1 MGSLP
6 KKFPLFRGGLVFYC
20 YFCDMYHTLFP
31 DFFSFDDGRS
41 QEQAL
46 RLNEALQQVEL
57 ALLDT
62 HAERR
67 AVLRRL
73 ATLGVTNAW
82 QLLQLQHEE
91 VAEWPGVGPAFLSVL
106 DEMREEVHRAP
117 EQLVDTWRRE
127 WATLTFPDDMEE
139 ETHIALSDTDSAE
152 EVPEKKSTDTEYE
165 CLSAEACK
173 AERTLAAL
181 LHTLLHRRPVG
192 AGVLRRYFLEGLPV
206 STIVRVEG
214 LASRAA
220 VHRVVDRQCLRP
232 LLSGEA
238 LHGLQLSAAF
248 LAKLEQLRGRLI
260 FCPSTV
266 LECLHTMLPERFLRF
281 LHLTLLCRT
290 TAETQWGA
298 DLIVPRHA
306 VLRARRLLRRTMQQ
320 LQWQPDFVKRTHLAV
335 RLHSSDASWLQPLL
349 HRHPWVER
357 NAEGY
362 RLRSEQLQ
370 YDVCRTAR
378 ILCDA
383 AGVPCSLQEVRYAYE
398 CRYLERPKRLS
409 LSGVQARFPQIST
422 EDDRLWQ
429 WKNTSDAP

>member
-1 MGSLP
+1 
-6 KKFPLFRGGLVFYC
+6 
-20 YFCDMYHTLFP
+20 MYHTLFP

-57 ALLDT
+57 TLLDT

-73 ATLGVTNAW
+73 AALGVTNAR

-139 ETHIALSDTDSAE
+139 ETHIALSDADSAE
-152 EVPEKKSTDTEYE
+152 EVPEKKSTDTEHE
-165 CLSAEACK
+165 CLSAEACEV
-173 AERTLAAL
+173 ERTLAAL

-248 LAKLEQLRGRLI
+248 LAKLEQLRGRLM

-266 LECLHTMLPERFLRF
+266 LERLHTMLPERFLRF

-306 VLRARRLLRRTMQQ
+306 VLRARRLLRRTM
-320 LQWQPDFVKRTHLAV
+320 
-335 RLHSSDASWLQPLL
+335 LL
-349 HRHPWVER
+349 HLHPWVER

-383 AGVPCSLQEVRYAYE
+383 AGVPCSLQEVRFAYE

>member
-1 MGSLP
+1 MREGVWL
-6 KKFPLFRGGLVFYC
+6 GLQP
-20 YFCDMYHTLFP
+20 YFKAN
-31 DFFSFDDGRS
+31 SRS

-127 WATLTFPDDMEE
+127 WAALTFPDDMEE
-139 ETHIALSDTDSAE
+139 ETHIALSDADSAE

-165 CLSAEACK
+165 CLSAEACE

-220 VHRVVDRQCLRP
+220 GHRVVDRQCLRP

-260 FCPSTV
+260 CCPSTV
-266 LECLHTMLPERFLRF
+266 LECLHTSRCCAARP
-281 LHLTLLCRT
+281 
-290 TAETQWGA
+290 
-298 DLIVPRHA
+298 PRPSGGP
-306 VLRARRLLRRTMQQ
+306 T
-320 LQWQPDFVKRTHLAV
+320 
-335 RLHSSDASWLQPLL
+335 SSSPATPCCG
-349 HRHPWVER
+349 P
-357 NAEGY
+357 
-362 RLRSEQLQ
+362 
-370 YDVCRTAR
+370 
-378 ILCDA
+378 A
-383 AGVPCSLQEVRYAYE
+383 ACFAAPCSN
-398 CRYLERPKRLS
+398 S
-409 LSGVQARFPQIST
+409 SGSP
-422 EDDRLWQ
+422 
-429 WKNTSDAP
+429 TS